1 MSGWGS
7 PSRVSL
13 LAGLWLVGPAPLVGQ
28 VTQEWGVQSTLTTGD
43 RVTAVVGPA
52 WGWRVGRRDRVVLDA
67 GIGVVE
73 GGQLAGR
80 GEAVWHFLLSP
91 GAQGKP
97 ALYAGGGLAAA
108 VTDRTRG
115 WVVVTAGVDWS
126 PGTRSGWLAEL
137 GVGGGVRVAVGYRW
151 RK

>member
-28 VTQEWGVQSTLTTGD
+28 VTQEWGVQSTVTTGD

>member
-13 LAGLWLVGPAPLVGQ
+13 LAGLWLVGPAPLIGQ

>member
-1 MSGWGS
+1 VSGWGS

-28 VTQEWGVQSTLTTGD
+28 VTQEWGVQSTVTTGD

>member
-1 MSGWGS
+1 MSGWGPS
-7 PSRVSL
+7 PWLSL
-13 LAGLWLVGPAPLVGQ
+13 LVGLLPLGPLPLAGQ
-28 VTQEWGVQSTLTTGD
+28 VTHEWGVQSTVTTGD
-43 RVTAVVGPA
+43 PVTVVLGPA

-67 GIGVVE
+67 GIGVAE
-73 GGQLAGR
+73 GGQVAGR

-126 PGTRSGWLAEL
+126 PGSRSGWMAEL
-137 GVGGGVRVAVGYRW
+137 GVGGGVRVGLGYRW

>member
-1 MSGWGS
+1 MSGGES
-7 PSRVSL
+7 PSRLSLLVGLL
-13 LAGLWLVGPAPLVGQ
+13 LAGPLPLAGQ
-28 VTQEWGVQSTLTTGD
+28 VAREWGVQATVTTGEP
-43 RVTAVVGPA
+43 VTAVVGPT

-67 GIGVVE
+67 GIGVAE
-73 GGQLAGR
+73 RGQLAGR
-80 GEAVWHFLLSP
+80 GEALWHFLLSP

-126 PGTRSGWLAEL
+126 PGSRSGWMAEL

>member
-28 VTQEWGVQSTLTTGD
+28 VTQEWGVQSTVTTGD

-73 GGQLAGR
+73 GGLLAGR